1 MGGALARH
9 TVAKMV
15 CVRLRAAPALHVRS
29 LLHECRPGL
38 LVHAAGAPR
47 WRRLLQHRRRARQAR
62 GANHGPR
69 LTG

>member
-1 MGGALARH
+1 MGGALAMH

-47 WRRLLQHRRRARQAR
+47 WRRL
-62 GANHGPR
+62 
-69 LTG
+69 